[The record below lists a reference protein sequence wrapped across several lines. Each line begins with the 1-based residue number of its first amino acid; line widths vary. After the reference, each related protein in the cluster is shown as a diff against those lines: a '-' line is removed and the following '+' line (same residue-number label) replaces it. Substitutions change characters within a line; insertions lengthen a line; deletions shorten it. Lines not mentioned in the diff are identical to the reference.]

1 MPLGVREEC
10 SVVASRQERQ
20 VTWGGAIMIIHAR
33 PDWRNDIP
41 DAMNRLVAS
50 LSRSVPLALV
60 FVCLAGSE
68 GFSKVNSDWSLVR
81 NIPLGSRVLVV
92 IQDNPNVSQD
102 TRKIKGQLS
111 MYDSMSITLQSSPI
125 QSRKIEKDSVVKIF
139 IRRPLIKRTPGWI
152 ALAIS
157 GISAQ
162 VFVSYVGDTGAL
174 GAVMAHALITGSM
187 SVSFFR
193 GFRWKRV
200 YSLPHSKRG
209 RSRSP

>member
-1 MPLGVREEC
+1 M
-10 SVVASRQERQ
+10 
-20 VTWGGAIMIIHAR
+20 MIIRAR
-33 PDWRNDIP
+33 PERRSDIP
-41 DAMNRLVAS
+41 AAMNRLVAS
-50 LSRSVPLALV
+50 RSRLVSLALV

-81 NIPLGSRVLVV
+81 DIPLGSRVLVV
-92 IQDNPNVSQD
+92 TQDNSNVSQG
-102 TRKIKGQLS
+102 TMKIKGQLS
-111 MYDSMSITLQSSPI
+111 MYDSMSITLQLSPI
-125 QSRKIEKDSVVKIF
+125 QSRKIEKDSVAKIF
-139 IRRPLIKRTPGWI
+139 VRRPLIKRTPGWI

-157 GISAQ
+157 GIAAQ

-187 SVSFFR
+187 TISFFR